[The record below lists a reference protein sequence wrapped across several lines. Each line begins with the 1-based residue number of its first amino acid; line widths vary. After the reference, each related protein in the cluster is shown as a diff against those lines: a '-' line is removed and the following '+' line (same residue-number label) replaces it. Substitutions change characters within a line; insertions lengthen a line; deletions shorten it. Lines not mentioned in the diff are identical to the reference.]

1 MNGVEL
7 KYSRYAQYEQ
17 NNGIAVWGYDGYN
30 MQVKI
35 YLPESS
41 ADEKVEIVCTY
52 SDPAKMYITGK
63 KGIVKRISAMTA
75 EAKLKFAEL
84 KIADFQIPSEFTS
97 VAQCG
102 SFINEDP
109 YNAAGYLD
117 AVDVEAMISNINSWE
132 KLSPDFKT
140 KVSAQTVFEK

>member
-17 NNGIAVWGYDGYN
+17 NNGIAVWGYDGFN

-41 ADEKVEIVCTY
+41 ADEAVEIVCTY
-52 SDPAKMYITGK
+52 SDPDKMYITGK
-63 KGIVKRISAMTA
+63 KGLVKRISAMTP

-84 KIADFQIPSEFTS
+84 KIADFQIPSEFML

-102 SFINEDP
+102 SFINEDL

-117 AVDVEAMISNINSWE
+117 ALNVEAMISNINSWE

>member
-84 KIADFQIPSEFTS
+84 KIADFQI
-97 VAQCG
+97 
-102 SFINEDP
+102 

-117 AVDVEAMISNINSWE
+117 AVDVEAMISNINS
-132 KLSPDFKT
+132 
-140 KVSAQTVFEK
+140 